1 VEPELLDFNTPDY
14 DGGTLVRVAVH
25 LKGGGLV
32 AMPTETV
39 YGFGC
44 LPELGPVGMLQS
56 LKGREADK
64 PFLLLIPD
72 SKAVPE
78 LQWSPEARELA
89 SVFWPGALTLILS
102 DSGGCYPPGVRS
114 EQGGVAVR
122 VSPHPLVQALLGALG
137 GGLVSTSA
145 NHPGAPPAL
154 GAEGAYEIARKLGGD
169 EKMWVLDGGFLEAS
183 DPSTIV
189 DCTGPSPVVTR
200 SGAIPLNRI
209 RCVLPEIDEKL

>member
-1 VEPELLDFNTPDY
+1 MEPELLDFNTPDY

-89 SVFWPGALTLILS
+89 SVFWP
-102 DSGGCYPPGVRS
+102 
-114 EQGGVAVR
+114 
-122 VSPHPLVQALLGALG
+122 
-137 GGLVSTSA
+137 
-145 NHPGAPPAL
+145 
-154 GAEGAYEIARKLGGD
+154 
-169 EKMWVLDGGFLEAS
+169 
-183 DPSTIV
+183 
-189 DCTGPSPVVTR
+189 
-200 SGAIPLNRI
+200 
-209 RCVLPEIDEKL
+209 